1 MERNGVLAAI
11 FDRSTN
17 SLKTI
22 DQAGAGSTAPLSR
35 RDENGAWAEAYDETT
50 QRLKVVQV

>member
-1 MERNGVLAAI
+1 MDANGVLAAI
-11 FDRSTN
+11 FDQATN

-22 DQAGAGSTAPLSR
+22 DQGGSVSTPPSR
-35 RDENGAWAEAYDETT
+35 RDENGAWSEAYDETT